1 MNDEIQAFF
10 GSEPEAFFLYE
21 LLEERLVAEWNL
33 LGIRV
38 QKTQITFKNPR
49 SFAAVW
55 LPIRRMKNRSEHY
68 IIVTFSLPTRLD
80 SLRIAESVEVRP
92 GRWTHH
98 VIVSRP
104 EEVNEELMGWIRSSY
119 EYSLNKISLY
129 SLNLVGMLL
138 GKAFMKSQHS

>member
-33 LGIRV
+33 LEIRV

-49 SFAAVW
+49 SFAAAW
-55 LPIRRMKNRSEHY
+55 LPIRRMKNRPEHY

-129 SLNLVGMLL
+129 SLNH
-138 GKAFMKSQHS
+138 Q